1 MPLLGQAVLSIWNG
15 IAPGGAADFAAWHVR
30 EHMPE
35 RLAVPG
41 FLRGRRYAAVEAHP
55 AYFNFYETRSAAVL
69 TSPAYLARLNAPSP
83 WTRRVVAQFRD
94 TGRTVC
100 DVSASLGAG
109 EGGVIETI
117 EFRSAPLAPGGMMA
131 HGALATLLA
140 EPGIVGVHLLK
151 GRLADSDGTTAEKA
165 LRDRPD
171 AVAEWVLL
179 LEAIDAAAIQ
189 AARARAGSSEAL
201 LRAGAAPGLK
211 RGLYRLQYGLTAT
224 TGDVA

>member
-1 MPLLGQAVLSIWNG
+1 MPLLGTGVLAIWNG
-15 IAPGGAADFAAWHVR
+15 MALGADADFAAWHVG

-41 FLRGRRYAAVEAHP
+41 FLRGRRYAAIDAHP
-55 AYFNFYETRSAAVL
+55 AYFNFYETSSPDVL
-69 TSPAYLARLNAPSP
+69 TSAAYQARLNAPSP

-100 DVSASLGAG
+100 DVAASLGQG

-117 EFRSAPLAPGGMMA
+117 EFRA
-131 HGALATLLA
+131 ALDGVEAAMTRDVLQATLA
-140 EPGIVGVHLLK
+140 EPGIVGVHLLR
-151 GRLADSDGTTAEKA
+151 GHLAESSGTTAEKA

-179 LEAIDAAAIQ
+179 IEAIDVAALL
-189 AARARAGSSEAL
+189 AARRGASSDMAL
-201 LRAGAAPGLK
+201 SRAGAAADAK
-211 RGLYRLQYGLTAT
+211 RGLYALQFGLMAAPREIT
-224 TGDVA
+224 